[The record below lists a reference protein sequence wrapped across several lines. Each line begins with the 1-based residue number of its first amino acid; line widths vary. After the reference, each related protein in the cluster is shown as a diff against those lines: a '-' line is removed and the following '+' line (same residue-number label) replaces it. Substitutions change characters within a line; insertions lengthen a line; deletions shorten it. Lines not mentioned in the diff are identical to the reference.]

1 MFLQRYNFKLQ
12 LLEEWAD
19 DLLPDSDP
27 TYARVANVA
36 NRLLKAN
43 VDVQQIHGKEW
54 TISVIQND
62 ERNAFVLP
70 VSKINELL
78 VSFL

>member
-1 MFLQRYNFKLQ
+1 M
-12 LLEEWAD
+12 
-19 DLLPDSDP
+19 PDSDP
-27 TYARVANVA
+27 TYARVAKVA

-70 VSKINELL
+70 VSKINEVLF
-78 VSFL
+78 SFVLQWYNLKPLESIFRAFNFKR

>member
-1 MFLQRYNFKLQ
+1 M
-12 LLEEWAD
+12 
-19 DLLPDSDP
+19 PDSDP
-27 TYARVANVA
+27 TYARVAKVA

-70 VSKINELL
+70 VSKINE
-78 VSFL
+78 VFLIRFAVVISKNNIQHYVYQAKR

>member
-1 MFLQRYNFKLQ
+1 M
-12 LLEEWAD
+12 EEWED

-27 TYARVANVA
+27 TYTRVAIVA

-43 VDVQQIHGKEW
+43 VDIKEVHGKEW
-54 TISVIQND
+54 TISVIENE

-70 VSKINELL
+70 VSTVYYATDTLYVGLNC
-78 VSFL
+78 